1 MAGMYGSVSLNNNES
16 VTALAIPRKAL
27 VGSSKNPQV
36 YVIRGGKAMLISF
49 NAGTSDG
56 EFIEVIEGL
65 QATDQIITKG
75 QVNIQDQSNV
85 KIKK

>member
-1 MAGMYGSVSLNNNES
+1 
-16 VTALAIPRKAL
+16 
-27 VGSSKNPQV
+27 
-36 YVIRGGKAMLISF
+36 
-49 NAGTSDG
+49 
-56 EFIEVIEGL
+56 L